1 MITTTFFNSN
11 SRIYSPVY
19 RCLRKMNKAEKNDY
33 ASQLSDYIVSLG
45 EQTFNRHTA
54 IGN

>member
-1 MITTTFFNSN
+1 
-11 SRIYSPVY
+11 
-19 RCLRKMNKAEKNDY
+19 MNKAEKNDY

-45 EQTFNRHTA
+45 EQTFNRQLT